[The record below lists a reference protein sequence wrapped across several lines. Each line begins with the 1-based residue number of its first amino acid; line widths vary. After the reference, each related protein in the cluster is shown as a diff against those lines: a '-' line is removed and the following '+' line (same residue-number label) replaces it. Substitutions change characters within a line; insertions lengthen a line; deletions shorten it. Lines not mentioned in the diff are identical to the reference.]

1 MAASVANKLGKGIS
15 PKAFIE
21 GMTKNKDAFIENYN
35 GFSWANED
43 DKQFFESLNYRDDL
57 KVLILTADWCGDA
70 LRSIPV
76 IFRALEVANLDT
88 EVFIVEQHQDLMDDF
103 LTLGGRSVPVV
114 IIADSGGHVL
124 GRWGPRPAHVQELM
138 IQFKQ
143 DNPDRE
149 AADYNDKMMELR
161 KQMVAKYDE
170 KGGVHSSV
178 VTELRELL
186 SGF

>member
-35 GFSWANED
+35 GFLWANED

-76 IFRALEVANLDT
+76 VFRALEVANLDT

-143 DNPDRE
+143 ENPDRE

>member
-1 MAASVANKLGKGIS
+1 MAISVANKLGTGIS

-35 GFSWANED
+35 SFSWVTED

-76 IFRALEVANLDT
+76 VFRALEVANLDT

-124 GRWGPRPAHVQELM
+124 GRWGPRPAHVQQLM
-138 IQFKQ
+138 IEFKQ
-143 DNPDRE
+143 ANPDRD
-149 AADYNDKMMELR
+149 AADYNHKMTELR
-161 KQMVAKYDE
+161 KQMVAKYEE

-178 VTELRELL
+178 VSELRELL